1 MIRALRVT
9 CLATVLFIAGISTG
23 WADSNPLL
31 GTWKLTG
38 PGYIDR
44 DGNNYCEAIP
54 QMIFAPTSQT
64 MFAAAT
70 KFKPAAQGTTN
81 VFYLVSGDKVYVSS
95 KQSFFGA
102 PDFLILASNR
112 MQTDTIG
119 HCIYQ
124 KE

>member
-1 MIRALRVT
+1 MKKALHVIGI
-9 CLATVLFIAGISTG
+9 ATVLFIAGISVG
-23 WADSNPLL
+23 RADSNPLL

-38 PGYIDR
+38 PGFIDR
-44 DGNNYCEAIP
+44 DGNNYCDAIP
-54 QMIFAPTSQT
+54 QMVFAATTQT

-81 VFYLVSGDKVYVSS
+81 VFYLVSGEKIYVSS
-95 KQSFFGA
+95 SQSFFNA
-102 PDFLILASNR
+102 PDYLILAPNK

-124 KE
+124 KD